1 MLRNN
6 LFQIISALL
15 LAVLFVIVPGS
26 AFADS
31 EEEVTILFTHDLHD
45 NLYPFP
51 VVEDGVSEYVGGYA
65 RLYTAIEE
73 ERERHENTV
82 LVDAGDYAMGTL
94 FQTIF
99 ASESPTLRF
108 MGQFGY
114 DAVTFGNHEFDYR
127 AGGLADSLQAAL
139 ESGDE
144 LPDIVA
150 SNMIFPT
157 GEDGSMDEDVARFK
171 EATEA
176 YGVEPYKVVER
187 DGVRIG
193 IFGLMGEEADSN
205 APMSGVE
212 FESIIDASEDI
223 VGQLEEEDVDLIV
236 AISHSGTSAD
246 KKSSEDELLAE
257 AVPEIDVIVS
267 GHSHTFLEE
276 PIIVGDTVIGSTGE
290 YGENLGVLTL
300 RSADDGWELV
310 DYELKR
316 LDESVAEDEGVKEE
330 IEVYK
335 ASVQAEYLDYFDLE
349 FDEVVGQIP
358 FHITDFESMSSRHEE
373 DPLANVIGDAYLY
386 TAREHDGEGAEPI
399 TASVV
404 PVGTIR
410 SSLYE
415 GEITVSDVFN
425 ISSLG
430 IGKDGIAGYPLVEV
444 YVTGKELKTIAEVD
458 ASVSPIMKSA
468 QLYVAGLEYT
478 FNPHRLIFNKV
489 TDVKIRNDDGTT
501 EEIDDDKLYRLVAG
515 LYSGQM
521 LPVVN
526 DQSYGLLSLV
536 PKDEN
541 GEPIEDFE
549 DHILYMN
556 DGSDREIKEW
566 YALANYI
573 QSFPEVDGVPEVPE
587 EYSEVQGRKV
597 VHMSRNIIDLVKKP
611 NGIAFAVYGIGVV
624 GVIAIVFLVR
634 FIVRRVRRRRGQK
647 KAA

>member
-1 MLRNN
+1 
-6 LFQIISALL
+6 
-15 LAVLFVIVPGS
+15 
-26 AFADS
+26 
-31 EEEVTILFTHDLHD
+31 
-45 NLYPFP
+45 
-51 VVEDGVSEYVGGYA
+51 
-65 RLYTAIEE
+65 
-73 ERERHENTV
+73 
-82 LVDAGDYAMGTL
+82 
-94 FQTIF
+94 
-99 ASESPTLRF
+99 
-108 MGQFGY
+108 
-114 DAVTFGNHEFDYR
+114 
-127 AGGLADSLQAAL
+127 
-139 ESGDE
+139 
-144 LPDIVA
+144 
-150 SNMIFPT
+150 
-157 GEDGSMDEDVARFK
+157 
-171 EATEA
+171 
-176 YGVEPYKVVER
+176 
-187 DGVRIG
+187 IG

-573 QSFPEVDGVPEVPE
+573 QSFPEVDGVPEVAE